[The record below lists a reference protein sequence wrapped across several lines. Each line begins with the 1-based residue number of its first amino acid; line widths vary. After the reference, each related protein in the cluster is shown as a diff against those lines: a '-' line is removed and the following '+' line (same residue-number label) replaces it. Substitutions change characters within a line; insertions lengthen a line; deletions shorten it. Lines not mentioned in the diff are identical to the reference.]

1 MVNQLIAAKT
11 YSPIGKPAGSP
22 MVLMI
27 FLLIRQIDRPDK
39 LARVVERTGG
49 IGAIADFHGEIG
61 GDGGW
66 EY

>member
-1 MVNQLIAAKT
+1 
-11 YSPIGKPAGSP
+11 

-49 IGAIADFHGEIG
+49 IGAIAGSHGEIG